1 MSRTWERL
9 ALIGAAVIIIASAI
23 FYVYVDRFS
32 STNSTRIEDTKVN
45 ADGINTIDENPRAP
59 RATRTIPP
67 EALPSRARM
76 ARARAG
82 PKRTGSAQRHR
93 AEGRAEAAQ
102 GPPAIDPTTTITTAS
117 TSISPWTASLSPAWR
132 T

>member
-45 ADGINTIDENPRAP
+45 ADGINTIDENPP
-59 RATRTIPP
+59 SATGDKDN
-67 EALPSRARM
+67 PS
-76 ARARAG
+76 
-82 PKRTGSAQRHR
+82 
-93 AEGRAEAAQ
+93 
-102 GPPAIDPTTTITTAS
+102 
-117 TSISPWTASLSPAWR
+117 
-132 T
+132 